1 MGGNTNGVNTYTG
14 VSLSDLTGGVLNAEN
29 LFDVDNPKGACF
41 YAQLAQSLIPD
52 AASGLLSALSPVT
65 KLLNDN
71 ILSVIG
77 GMDCPIVDSFD
88 QSLFNQ

>member
-1 MGGNTNGVNTYTG
+1 M
-14 VSLSDLTGGVLNAEN
+14 SLSDLSGGVLNAEN
-29 LFDVDNPKGACF
+29 LFDVDNPRGACF

-52 AASGLLSALSPVT
+52 AASTLLSVLSPVT
-65 KLLNDN
+65 KLVNDN

-77 GMDCPIVDSFD
+77 GMDCPIVDKFD